1 MLPKTITYRSY
12 KNFTEDQFKEAIKS
26 DCPYVEGGNLTSL
39 QNSSNQPH
47 MTSQLRK
54 AVMKRSQFK
63 NKANKTRKPAEK
75 TANNKTKI

>member
-1 MLPKTITYRSY
+1 
-12 KNFTEDQFKEAIKS
+12 
-26 DCPYVEGGNLTSL
+26 
-39 QNSSNQPH
+39 